1 MSEDVECCG
10 TIRAVERRGRE
21 SATYRATLRV
31 AYRAKP
37 GVNYRDTIVVT
48 YRGTFWVSYR
58 AKPGLTY
65 RAILRASCPGQHIV
79 LNLVLHI
86 VLNLV
91 LYIVTHLVLHIVV
104 HLGYILC

>member
-48 YRGTFWVSYR
+48 YRGTIRVTYR
-58 AKPGLTY
+58 AKPGVTYCDTHGVTY
-65 RAILRASCPGQHIV
+65 RGTIR
-79 LNLVLHI
+79 
-86 VLNLV
+86 
-91 LYIVTHLVLHIVV
+91 
-104 HLGYILC
+104 GYISC